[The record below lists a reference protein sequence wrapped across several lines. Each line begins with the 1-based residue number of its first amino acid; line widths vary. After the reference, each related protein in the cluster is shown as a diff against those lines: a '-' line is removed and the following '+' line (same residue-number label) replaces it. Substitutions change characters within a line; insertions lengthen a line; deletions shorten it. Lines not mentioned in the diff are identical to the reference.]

1 VRSSFAFPTAFNKLF
16 LIEWFR
22 VLNPNEQGNADL
34 FRLFLAIVR
43 ARKTS
48 SNHRVFTPNR
58 HLFSKKK
65 RERDEDSL
73 ENTVRFRASFQFF
86 FAFVFLSQISLVPF
100 ALRRGG
106 FFQSR
111 FGFLSLVPSLLRES
125 DADSFDALFSLSLSL
140 CVSFSLS
147 LMRDAQNDDVKTNQ
161 RKTERRKSSRLK
173 FRTLRKRLFC
183 SAKNWRSKGNRNS
196 ARKPI
201 S

>member
-1 VRSSFAFPTAFNKLF
+1 MMFVQSVVNLSPSFSEERPERKSERERELLRFKSETLSLTPRVFACSSFAFPTAFNKLF

-22 VLNPNEQGNADL
+22 VLNPN
-34 FRLFLAIVR
+34 R
-43 ARKTS
+43 ARQLWSLPSFSRHCARAQNVVKPP
-48 SNHRVFTPNR
+48 RLTPNR

-100 ALRRGG
+100 ALLRGG

-125 DADSFDALFSLSLSL
+125 DADGFDALFSLSL
-140 CVSFSLS
+140 CVCVCLFLS
-147 LMRDAQNDDVKTNQ
+147 LWCVMHKT
-161 RKTERRKSSRLK
+161 T
-173 FRTLRKRLFC
+173 T
-183 SAKNWRSKGNRNS
+183 
-196 ARKPI
+196 
-201 S
+201 

>member
-1 VRSSFAFPTAFNKLF
+1 MRSSFAFPTAFNKLF

-34 FRLFLAIVR
+34 FRHFLATVR

-65 RERDEDSL
+65 REREMKIHLKTLCVL
-73 ENTVRFRASFQFF
+73 ERLFF
-86 FAFVFLSQISLVPF
+86 SFAFVFLSEISLVPF
-100 ALRRGG
+100 ALLRGG

-125 DADSFDALFSLSLSL
+125 DADSFDALFSLSLSDV
-140 CVSFSLS
+140 CVCLFLS
-147 LMRDAQNDDVKTNQ
+147 L
-161 RKTERRKSSRLK
+161 
-173 FRTLRKRLFC
+173 
-183 SAKNWRSKGNRNS
+183 
-196 ARKPI
+196 
-201 S
+201 

>member
-1 VRSSFAFPTAFNKLF
+1 MKIHLKTLC
-16 LIEWFR
+16 
-22 VLNPNEQGNADL
+22 VLE
-34 FRLFLAIVR
+34 RLF
-43 ARKTS
+43 
-48 SNHRVFTPNR
+48 F
-58 HLFSKKK
+58 
-65 RERDEDSL
+65 
-73 ENTVRFRASFQFF
+73 FF

-100 ALRRGG
+100 ALLRGG

-125 DADSFDALFSLSLSL
+125 DADGFDALFSLSLM

-147 LMRDAQNDDVKTNQ
+147 LMRDAQNNDIKTNQ

>member
-1 VRSSFAFPTAFNKLF
+1 MCVQSVVVNLSPSFSEERPERKSERERELLRFKSETLSLTPRVFACSSFAFPTAFNKLF

-22 VLNPNEQGNADL
+22 VLNPNEQGNSDL
-34 FRLFLAIVR
+34 FRLFLATVR

-48 SNHRVFTPNR
+48 SNH

-100 ALRRGG
+100 ALLRGG

-125 DADSFDALFSLSLSL
+125 DADSFDALFSLSL
-140 CVSFSLS
+140 
-147 LMRDAQNDDVKTNQ
+147 
-161 RKTERRKSSRLK
+161 
-173 FRTLRKRLFC
+173 
-183 SAKNWRSKGNRNS
+183 
-196 ARKPI
+196 
-201 S
+201 